1 MTFIVS
7 QNEKLDSLNEL
18 KTVFNKL
25 DHSGDGLLQ
34 LEEITTG
41 LKKVFGNVKGN
52 MKIFEEILHSLD
64 RNCNGVIDYTEFLT
78 AASNKENLLT
88 DMNL

>member
-1 MTFIVS
+1 VS
-7 QNEKLDSLNEL
+7 QNEKLDSLGEL
-18 KTVFNKL
+18 KIIFNKL

-52 MKIFEEILHSLD
+52 MKIFEEIMLSLD

-78 AASNKENLLT
+78 AASNKENLLN